1 MKKKWSLV
9 FVVIIMTLYVIRL
22 RQKELAEKSNLSF
35 HFDFYFLHWYWWVP
49 LLASSTR
56 WWRSVNQNYNTTYS
70 SISNNI
76 SLIHLAFEKKNI
88 PSKTAYH
95 VTPIYE
101 KKKFLSKT
109 FLSCPTRLWEKKN
122 SVQDVLIMSY
132 PFSKMVVSI

>member
-9 FVVIIMTLYVIRL
+9 FVVIIMSHDIIIRL

-101 KKKFLSKT
+101 KKNF
-109 FLSCPTRLWEKKN
+109 CPRRSYHVLPIYEKKKFCPRC
-122 SVQDVLIMSY
+122 SYQSSTTAVLR
-132 PFSKMVVSI
+132 

>member
-122 SVQDVLIMSY
+122 SVQDILI
-132 PFSKMVVSI
+132 KGLTEHHL